1 MNLPSRSIALSLL
14 AVLGLTGCINDRL
27 NAPRDRV
34 AFISA
39 QAFSTG
45 GGAYATRP
53 LAAFYRAN
61 GLDLN
66 LGEVEA
72 CVGVPFSNQPAPVA
86 TFPTL
91 SAGQYLFTDL
101 GGRRDTLFSSSTLGL
116 QTYQLLTVNSI
127 PYVPG
132 DTLSVEVPGDVAGFP
147 GTTIRVRTAEEFD
160 FTVPANPVE
169 NEPMTLTW
177 TPAPSPGS
185 TMTVSLRLNNTG
197 TGNDPDAQIYCRFND
212 DGSGVVPAT
221 LTAVWRAAV
230 PESRSTFFSRVRFT
244 TIEFDARTRLT
255 LLSYFDRPTLPI
267 PTE

>member
-1 MNLPSRSIALSLL
+1 MNFSSRSFSLSLL
-14 AVLGLTGCINDRL
+14 AVLGLTGCINDKL
-27 NAPRDRV
+27 NTSRDRV

-39 QAFSTG
+39 IAFSTG
-45 GGAYATRP
+45 VGTYATRP

-61 GLDLN
+61 GLGLN

-72 CVGVPFSNQPAPVA
+72 CVGVPFSNQPPPVA

-91 SAGQYLFTDL
+91 SAGQYVYTEI
-101 GGRRDTLFSSSTLGL
+101 GGRRDTLFSSTTLGL

-132 DTLSVEVPGDVAGFP
+132 DTLTVEVPGDAAGFP

-160 FTVPANPVE
+160 FSVPANPAD

-177 TPAPSPGS
+177 TPAPAPGS
-185 TMTVSLRLNNTG
+185 TMTVSLRLNNSG
-197 TGNDPDAQIYCRFND
+197 TGEQPDAQIYCRFND
-212 DGSGVVPAT
+212 DGSGEVPAT
-221 LTAVWRAAV
+221 LTAVWKAAV
-230 PESRSTFFSRVRFT
+230 PESRSSVFSRVRFT

-255 LLSYFDRPTLPI
+255 LLSYFDRPTLPV